1 MPVSPGQ
8 GLRLVALLCLA
19 CLSGSLGLAQGVAP
33 QAGDLGK
40 APEQALDKEAADGD
54 LVTSTLAL
62 DIATASF
69 YELAAWASSLGLA
82 QTGSIAELRQRL
94 YAHYGVEAPGM
105 ESSGLRISIE
115 RAGSAEYFK
124 LDYLSDSIVR
134 ISGGVIL
141 SLKDDKST
149 ETHRLEADEVL
160 YDRSRNSVTAKG
172 HVHYRR
178 EKEGNVDE
186 FTGQT
191 LTANLDDWSGIF
203 LDGVMRRSTA
213 TASAAATATAATASA
228 TTAGASSPVSVTR
241 AFSFE
246 ADSMLRRSG
255 NVILLENGVVS
266 ACDEEH
272 PHYSVRAKRLWL
284 LDSNEWAVSDA
295 VLSIGEVPVLWLPFF
310 FYPGEEI
317 VFHPS
322 LGYRDREGRFVQTT
336 TYLIGAKPAKKD
348 SSILSFA
355 QTQDSRPKEL
365 KGLFLRS
372 VEDSGKKAED
382 KGGASLKI
390 LADVYSSLGAYLG
403 LVASLPK
410 LGVLRNL
417 KLDLGLGLSRSIFS
431 TSSGYSPLVAAGNW
445 ASVWNTARLVSI
457 SLPFRYGLD
466 LSASLQLGD
475 FSASLALPLYSDMYY
490 DGDFRDRSEDMDWI
504 GLSSSSTT
512 ATATTTT
519 TTRSSFTQKLD
530 LSWSARPKSLSP
542 WLSSIQVTRLSTS
555 LAWLSKK
562 NATLL
567 AEEGASLFNVD
578 PARYFFYPSLLR
590 PIDLALTLK
599 GSLIG
604 QAGQAKEGEG
614 TKAGSSAPAGSEGLQ
629 LRSPW
634 AAEGEGQEARGEGT
648 ASRRTGSAGT
658 EEAGRSEFLA
668 PGRLPSFP
676 ASTAPQGGL
685 SLDWTLSPSYFV
697 EDRFLSDKWNGLG
710 DVQLSDLLYSLQSWS
725 VVSSLDAAYTLPG
738 GGLAASLGLGFT
750 TQDQGR
756 EASTDADFATLIASY
771 RLTDYKYKLTKLSS
785 GLHLQAKP
793 FADVWALAPS
803 TLSYNLEG
811 TLYRYAYSALDGSSN
826 PIYTVLTPGWDK
838 DTITTSSAVLNL
850 GLRTG
855 SSTQTLGLTMSL
867 PPLAESY
874 SAALNLEAGSG
885 DWGLVVAAR
894 TRAYRASSD
903 LDFSWDP
910 ITTTFTG
917 KAPLGIKLSDTLVWD
932 SANSRPKTNTASLA
946 WGGLSATLTAGRSLV
961 YTPVAGAG
969 WTATGSETFQ
979 VTDFT
984 GAFKDSWKT
993 PAGLPFSAT
1002 LGLDTSYSQSLLR
1015 FSESTI
1021 SFGLTLSFK
1030 VSSLLDL
1037 SFSSVSQNRSAWRY
1051 WPWLFPAVYTIG
1063 DPSSYFRNPLEDI
1076 GNSFAFG
1083 SSTLRE
1089 ASLFKLKSLSVK
1101 LSHDLHDWDLSFELT
1116 ATPTLD
1122 STAKAY
1128 YLLTT
1133 FSLLLKWRDMP
1144 EIKSSLSKDA
1154 SGYSF

>member
-1 MPVSPGQ
+1 MPVSPGR

-19 CLSGSLGLAQGVAP
+19 CLSGSLGLAQGLAP
-33 QAGDLGK
+33 KAEDLGPVLEAVSEQAG
-40 APEQALDKEAADGD
+40 ADGD

-69 YELAAWASSLGLA
+69 HELAAWAGSLGLA

-105 ESSGLRISIE
+105 GSSGLRITIE

-124 LDYLSDSIVR
+124 LDYLSESLVR
-134 ISGGVIL
+134 ICGGVIL

-172 HVHYRR
+172 NVHYRR

-213 TASAAATATAATASA
+213 TASAAATATAATAAASA
-228 TTAGASSPVSVTR
+228 AGAASPGAVAR

-246 ADSMLRRSG
+246 ADTMLRRSG
-255 NVILLENGVVS
+255 NVILLQNGVVS

-295 VLSIGEVPVLWLPFF
+295 VLSIGELPVLWLPFF

-336 TYLIGAKPAKKD
+336 TYLIGAKAAKKD

-365 KGLFLRS
+365 RGLFLRS
-372 VEDSGKKAED
+372 VEDPGIKAED

-410 LGVLRNL
+410 LGSLRNL

-431 TSSGYSPLVAAGNW
+431 TSSGYSPLAAAGSW
-445 ASVWNTARLVSI
+445 ESVWNTTRLFSI

-466 LSASLQLGD
+466 LSTTLQLGD

-504 GLSSSSTT
+504 GLSSSST
-512 ATATTTT
+512 ASTATTTT
-519 TTRSSFTQKLD
+519 TTRSSFTQKID
-530 LSWSARPKSLSP
+530 LSWSAKPKALSP

-562 NATLL
+562 NTTLL

-578 PARYFFYPSLLR
+578 PARYFFYPSILR
-590 PIDLALTLK
+590 PIDLAVTLK

-604 QAGQAKEGEG
+604 KPSQAQEGEG
-614 TKAGSSAPAGSEGLQ
+614 TKAGKASQPGEEGLQ

-634 AAEGEGQEARGEGT
+634 AAEGEGQEPKGEG
-648 ASRRTGSAGT
+648 AESAGK
-658 EEAGRSEFLA
+658 SEFLA

-676 ASTAPQGGL
+676 AQTPSQGGL
-685 SLDWTLSPSYFV
+685 SLDWTLSPSFFM
-697 EDRFLSDKWNGLG
+697 EDRFLSDNWAGLG
-710 DVQLSDLLYSLQSWS
+710 DVKLSDLLYSLQSWS
-725 VVSSLDAAYTLPG
+725 VVSALDAAYSLPG
-738 GGLAASLGLGFT
+738 GGLTASLGLGLT

-756 EASTDADFATLIASY
+756 EASSDPDFATLIASY

-785 GLHLQAKP
+785 GLHLQARP
-793 FADVWALAPS
+793 FAEIWALAPS

-811 TLYRYAYSALDGSSN
+811 LLYRYSYSALDGSSN
-826 PIYTVLTPGWDK
+826 PIYAVLTPGWDK
-838 DTITTSSAVLNL
+838 DTITTSSAVLSL

-855 SSTQTLGLTMSL
+855 SSTQTLGLSMSL
-867 PPLAESY
+867 PPLSESY
-874 SAALNLEAGSG
+874 SAALNLQAGSG
-885 DWGLVVAAR
+885 DWGLVLAAR
-894 TRAYRASSD
+894 TRAYRASSG

-910 ITTTFTG
+910 ITSTFTG
-917 KAPLGIKLSDTLVWD
+917 NAPLGIKLSDTLVWD
-932 SANSRPKTNTASLA
+932 SENSRLKTNTASLV
-946 WGGLSATLTAGRSLV
+946 WGGLSASLTAGRSLV
-961 YTPVAGAG
+961 YTPVAGSG

-993 PAGLPFSAT
+993 PEGLPFSAA
-1002 LGLDTSYSQSLLR
+1002 LSLDTSYSQSLLR

-1021 SFGLTLSFK
+1021 SFGLTLSLKLTSF
-1030 VSSLLDL
+1030 LDL

-1063 DPSSYFRNPLEDI
+1063 DPNAYFRNPLEDI

-1083 SSTLRE
+1083 NTALRE

-1101 LSHDLHDWDLSFELT
+1101 LSHDLHDWDLSFELA

-1133 FSLLLKWRDMP
+1133 FSLLVKWRDMP
-1144 EIKSSLSKDA
+1144 EIKSSLGKDA

>member
-1 MPVSPGQ
+1 MPVSPPRGI
-8 GLRLVALLCLA
+8 RLVALLCLA
-19 CLSGSLGLAQGVAP
+19 CLSGSLGLAQDLAP
-33 QAGDLGK
+33 QAVDLV
-40 APEQALDKEAADGD
+40 PVEASEETVADGD

-69 YELAAWASSLGLA
+69 YELAAWAGSLGLA

-94 YAHYGVEAPGM
+94 YAHYGVEAPGVD
-105 ESSGLRISIE
+105 SSGLRITIE
-115 RAGSAEYFK
+115 RAGSAEYFR

-134 ISGGVIL
+134 ISGGVVL
-141 SLKDDKST
+141 SLKDDKSS

-172 HVHYRR
+172 RVHYRR

-191 LTANLDDWSGIF
+191 LTANLDDWSGVF

-213 TASAAATATAATASA
+213 TASAAASAVAATTSTAA
-228 TTAGASSPVSVTR
+228 SPAPVAR

-246 ADSMLRRSG
+246 ADTMLRRSG
-255 NVILLENGVVS
+255 NVILLQNGVVS

-336 TYLIGAKPAKKD
+336 TYLIGAKAAKKD

-372 VEDSGKKAED
+372 VEDPGKKAED
-382 KGGASLKI
+382 KGGASLKV

-410 LGVLRNL
+410 LGPLKNL
-417 KLDLGLGLSRSIFS
+417 KLDLGLGLSRSIFT
-431 TSSGYSPLVAAGNW
+431 TSSGYSPLAAPGNW
-445 ASVWNTARLVSI
+445 ASVWNSTRLFSV

-466 LSASLQLGD
+466 LSTTLQLGD
-475 FSASLALPLYSDMYY
+475 FSASLALPIYSDMYY

-504 GLSSSSTT
+504 GLSSASTAST
-512 ATATTTT
+512 ATATT
-519 TTRSSFTQKLD
+519 TTRSSFTQKID
-530 LSWSARPKSLSP
+530 LSWSAKPKALSP

-562 NATLL
+562 NAKLL

-578 PARYFFYPSLLR
+578 PARYFFYPSILR

-604 QAGQAKEGEG
+604 RPSLAQEGEG
-614 TKAGSSAPAGSEGLQ
+614 SKAGKPGPAGEEGLQ

-634 AAEGEGQEARGEGT
+634 ASESQGQEAKAEG
-648 ASRRTGSAGT
+648 AG
-658 EEAGRSEFLA
+658 APGKGEFLA
-668 PGRLPSFP
+668 PARLPSFP
-676 ASTAPQGGL
+676 ATTASPGGL
-685 SLDWTLSPSYFV
+685 SLDWSLSPSYFI
-697 EDRFLSDKWNGLG
+697 EDRFLSDNWAGLD
-710 DVQLSDLLYSLQSWS
+710 DVKLSDLLYSLQSWS
-725 VVSSLDAAYTLPG
+725 VASTLDAAYSLPG
-738 GGLAASLGLGFT
+738 GGLTASLGLGFT

-756 EASTDADFATLIASY
+756 DASSDPDFATLIASY

-785 GLHLQAKP
+785 GFHLQARP
-793 FADVWALAPS
+793 FADIWALAPS

-811 TLYRYAYSALDGSSN
+811 ILYRYSCSALDGSDK

-838 DTITTSSAVLNL
+838 DTVTTSSAAMNL

-855 SSTQTLGLTMSL
+855 GSTQTLGLSMSL
-867 PPLAESY
+867 PPLSESY

-885 DWGLVVAAR
+885 DWGLGLAVR
-894 TRAYRASSD
+894 TRAYRASSG

-910 ITTTFTG
+910 ITSTFTG

-932 SANSRPKTNTASLA
+932 SGNSRPKTNTTSLA
-946 WGGLSATLTAGRSLV
+946 WGGLSASLTAGRSLV
-961 YTPVAGAG
+961 YTPVAGSG

-984 GAFKDSWKT
+984 AAFKDSWKT
-993 PAGLPFSAT
+993 PDGLPFGAALS
-1002 LGLDTSYSQSLLR
+1002 LDSSYSQSLLR

-1021 SFGLTLSFK
+1021 SFGLTLSLK
-1030 VSSLLDL
+1030 LSSFLDL

-1051 WPWLFPAVYTIG
+1051 WPWLFPAVSTIG
-1063 DPSSYFRNPLEDI
+1063 DPNDYFRNPLEDI
-1076 GNSFAFG
+1076 ANSFAFG
-1083 SSTLRE
+1083 SASLRE
-1089 ASLFKLKSLSVK
+1089 ASLFKLKSLSVR
-1101 LSHDLHDWDLSFELT
+1101 LNHDLHDWDLSFELT
-1116 ATPTLD
+1116 TTPTLD

-1144 EIKSSLSKDA
+1144 EIKSSLGKDA